1 MIPMETKTPDERAA
15 ARADRAAKMLAFIT
29 ENVNAGRTV
38 YAATALKVTKI
49 QKKHLAQVRVRNG
62 ALEVQ
67 HGSKWLDYS
76 YTKLTAQ

>member
-1 MIPMETKTPDERAA
+1 MDTKTPADRAA
-15 ARADRAAKMLAFIT
+15 ARAERAAKMLAFII

-49 QKKHLAQVRVRNG
+49 QKKHLPQVRVHNG

-67 HGSKWLDYS
+67 HGRKWIDYS